1 VYIPDIV
8 ANVVS
13 WGRPVSL
20 VSVSQDGGRLPSI
33 FLYEDMIQ
41 LAKDHASG
49 KTVQNSPDYHRFQPS
64 RIVKINDQDAVPFLE
79 NWSQIDSLQDRD
91 AEWNNLFYSLA
102 QAAQSGEGTG
112 IGTFGGGGRGRW
124 VYPGPETKLTF
135 ANGKSAWQEHW
146 MNDTHIMQGLA

>member
-13 WGRPVSL
+13 WGRPISL
-20 VSVSQDGGRLPSI
+20 VSVSEDGGKLPGI

-49 KTVQNSPDYHRFQPS
+49 KTVQNSPNYHRFQPS
-64 RIVKINDQDAVPFLE
+64 SIVKINDQDAVPFLE

-102 QAAQSGEGTG
+102 QAAQSGDGTG

-135 ANGKSAWQEHW
+135 ANGKSV
-146 MNDTHIMQGLA
+146 